1 MSGPIT
7 AGFFLVHGILALTA
21 RAIAEARAMK
31 CEYDDVLAR
40 LRTREGELAH
50 ARSQQQA
57 ARVERVAALHRQGA
71 LAQARLDR
79 MRALADTLGLPAGP
93 PLAVPESFDEATWS
107 AYLSSLEHATA
118 ALDTVLAQHADARTQ
133 ALRAELA
140 ATTHAPSL
148 DDVLSSFARQRA
160 LSPGLDAAATER
172 LTATAARVL
181 SRLDLP
187 QGATLPAEL
196 EALSR
201 AIVLAPS
208 LSRAEALATELRLAV
223 QRAREARAAQA
234 RDAEDAKRWLAALTD
249 SAPAELIGALERVA
263 AGVAALPAGVRTDV
277 ERLLDAAEEARER
290 ADEAAAAY
298 VLEESLRDLGYEV
311 EGIGATLFAAG
322 GTVNF
327 RRAGWDRYFVRL
339 RVSAEDR
346 TVNFNVVR
354 ARGDEETAER
364 RRLDALAEDR
374 WCAEFPAL
382 MRTLAARG
390 LTLDVTRRLGA
401 GELPV
406 QVVDPSTV
414 PKVRDDERAPTSAPL
429 KQRAP

>member
-1 MSGPIT
+1 
-7 AGFFLVHGILALTA
+7 
-21 RAIAEARAMK
+21 
-31 CEYDDVLAR
+31 
-40 LRTREGELAH
+40 
-50 ARSQQQA
+50 
-57 ARVERVAALHRQGA
+57 
-71 LAQARLDR
+71 
-79 MRALADTLGLPAGP
+79 
-93 PLAVPESFDEATWS
+93 
-107 AYLSSLEHATA
+107 
-118 ALDTVLAQHADARTQ
+118 
-133 ALRAELA
+133 
-140 ATTHAPSL
+140 
-148 DDVLSSFARQRA
+148 
-160 LSPGLDAAATER
+160 
-172 LTATAARVL
+172 
-181 SRLDLP
+181 
-187 QGATLPAEL
+187 
-196 EALSR
+196 
-201 AIVLAPS
+201 
-208 LSRAEALATELRLAV
+208 
-223 QRAREARAAQA
+223 
-234 RDAEDAKRWLAALTD
+234 
-249 SAPAELIGALERVA
+249 
-263 AGVAALPAGVRTDV
+263 VRTDV

-414 PKVRDDERAPTSAPL
+414 PKVRDDERAPASAPL